1 MFVDIQTT
9 RQRQSSNNA
18 ERNTIVIY
26 FLWRNSSCMVYK
38 STNYAGEDRH
48 TRHNSIQILMMFS
61 FTFPLSSGFIY
72 QALSDF

>member
-1 MFVDIQTT
+1 MFADIQTT
-9 RQRQSSNNA
+9 RQRKSSNNA

-26 FLWRNSSCMVYK
+26 FLISDGEIHLVSTVYK
-38 STNYAGEDRH
+38 STNNYAGD
-48 TRHNSIQILMMFS
+48 SLQILMMFS

>member
-1 MFVDIQTT
+1 
-9 RQRQSSNNA
+9 
-18 ERNTIVIY
+18 
-26 FLWRNSSCMVYK
+26 MVYK
-38 STNYAGEDRH
+38 STNNYAGEDIH